1 MDSNMDNEQIAIR
14 FFTALSSL
22 KAKGTIHGINN
33 FTDRYGID
41 RRNLYQLKKNPS
53 RGIFKPW
60 WLSALVNDYNI
71 SPMWL
76 LTGKGNMYVED

>member
-14 FFTALSSL
+14 FFTALSIL

-53 RGIFKPW
+53 RGDF
-60 WLSALVNDYNI
+60 
-71 SPMWL
+71 
-76 LTGKGNMYVED
+76 